1 MTTLNENKADH
12 QATIPKKILG
22 IGTPILDC
30 LFSVSNEYVNSLQ
43 GLPGGSILVDYP
55 TLQSILKDNLAS
67 PQQIVAGGGAANTI
81 KGLAK
86 LGHACTFS
94 GKIGQDEEGKKFSA
108 DIESYGIIPVFS
120 ISTLPT
126 AQVACLITP
135 DHDRTMRAF
144 LGAGAEMNES
154 DLTPE
159 LFKDVS
165 LMHIEGYLMNRQG
178 LVEKAMKLAK
188 EAGAKISFDLSSFEI
203 VEEYKKPM
211 SELLSTYVDIVFANE
226 EEALTL
232 TGLPPESACELL
244 KDLTDIAVVKMASNG
259 SVGATKIEKTYQK
272 AFKVKVIDTTGA
284 GDLYASGFLH
294 GFLLGKSLEE
304 CLYDGT
310 YLASYVIQVQGAEIP
325 ESYWPEIKKGLS
337 QFPKNPQQTA
347 LSHSPEG

>member
-1 MTTLNENKADH
+1 MTIPNENNANH
-12 QATIPKKILG
+12 QTTIPKKILG

-30 LFSVSNEYVNSLQ
+30 LFTVRNEYVYSLE

-55 TLQSILKDNLAS
+55 TMQSILKDNLSS

-108 DIESYGIIPVFS
+108 DMESYGIISALS

-144 LGAGAEMNES
+144 IGAGAEMNES

-188 EAGAKISFDLSSFEI
+188 EAGAKISFDLSSFEM

-211 SELLSTYVDIVFANE
+211 SELLSKYVDIVFANE
-226 EEALTL
+226 EEALQL
-232 TGLPPESACELL
+232 AGLPPESACELL
-244 KDLTDIAVVKMASNG
+244 KDLTDIAVVKMGPNG
-259 SVGATKIEKTYQK
+259 SIGATKMKKTYQK
-272 AFKVKVIDTTGA
+272 AYKVKVIDTTGA
-284 GDLYASGFLH
+284 GDLFASGFLH
-294 GFLLGKSLEE
+294 GFLQGKSLEE
-304 CLYDGT
+304 CLHNGA
-310 YLASYVIQVQGAEIP
+310 YLASYVIQVHGAEIP
-325 ESYWPEIKKGLS
+325 ESYWPEIRKGLS
-337 QFPKNPQQTA
+337 LFPKNPQQKA
-347 LSHSPEG
+347 LSHSQEG